1 MTITAQLDAL
11 LAVLTAWAADFGAV
25 PTAAANRKDVLDFA
39 QGDPTGLR
47 VLLIFTGEQMP
58 EEQSQALV
66 AWRTF
71 SVVLVRPFGW
81 TVRRAENLTTGDATQ
96 SPLLAL
102 LESARNAILSAQV
115 GEHAELW
122 PRYTAMTE
130 VDPGELLAD
139 VWQLDFTAGALLAPL
154 TEHVA

>member
-1 MTITAQLDAL
+1 MTGPSPLRQPDQPPRDAR
-11 LAVLTAWAADFGAV
+11 AGGTFENA
-25 PTAAANRKDVLDFA
+25 P
-39 QGDPTGLR
+39 DPWG
-47 VLLIFTGEQMP
+47 
-58 EEQSQALV
+58 
-66 AWRTF
+66 
-71 SVVLVRPFGW
+71 
-81 TVRRAENLTTGDATQ
+81 VRRAENLTTGDATQ

-154 TEHVA
+154 TEPVA